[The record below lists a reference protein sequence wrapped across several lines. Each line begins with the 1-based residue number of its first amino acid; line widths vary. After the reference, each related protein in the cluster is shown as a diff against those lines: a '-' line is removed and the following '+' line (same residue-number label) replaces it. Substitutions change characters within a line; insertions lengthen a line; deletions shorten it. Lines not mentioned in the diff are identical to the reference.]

1 MLNYIF
7 THRAEKS
14 EGKKTLQ
21 PKSERCIIKVRKLED
36 IVKEGH
42 KSEVN
47 ETPPEIL
54 PDLYRI
60 FKVKTGMRSDA
71 HLKKVY
77 EVDFC

>member
-42 KSEVN
+42 INSKVN

-54 PDLYRI
+54 PDYPRI

-71 HLKKVY
+71 HLKKVS
-77 EVDFC
+77 